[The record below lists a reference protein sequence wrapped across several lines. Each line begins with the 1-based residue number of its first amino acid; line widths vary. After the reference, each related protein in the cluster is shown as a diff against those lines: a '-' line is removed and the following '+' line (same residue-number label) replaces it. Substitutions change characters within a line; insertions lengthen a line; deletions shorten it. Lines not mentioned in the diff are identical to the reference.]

1 MSFTFLF
8 YKHIMFRKSCG
19 KCHFTNT
26 KRPSDITIADFWGW
40 EKTNSNFNADN
51 KGVSLVL
58 LNTEK
63 GRKLFEAVKDKMKT
77 FPADIEDCM
86 QPNMMHPSE
95 IHPKREQFEEEYAKK
110 GFKYVYFKYG
120 EEGWRYKIRPARFL
134 NLIKRLVW
142 KIKKL
147 V

>member
-8 YKHIMFRKSCG
+8 YKNIMFRKSCG

-40 EKTNSNFNADN
+40 EKTDSKFNADN

-58 LNTEK
+58 LNSEK
-63 GRKLFEAVKDKMKT
+63 GRILFEAVKDRMIV
-77 FPADIEDCM
+77 FPTDIDSCM
-86 QPNMMHPSE
+86 QPNMETPT
-95 IHPKREQFEEEYAKK
+95 KQGKGRDKFERDYITK

-120 EEGWRYKIRPARFL
+120 EEGWRYKAKYLLRL
-134 NLIKRLVW
+134 WKRIIA
-142 KIKKL
+142 KIKKQIQ
-147 V
+147 

>member
-19 KCHFTNT
+19 KCHFANT

-40 EKTNSNFNADN
+40 EKTDPNFNADN

-63 GRKLFEAVKDKMKT
+63 GRKLFEAVKEKMNT
-77 FPADIEDCM
+77 FPANLEDCL
-86 QPNMMHPSE
+86 QPNMIHPSE
-95 IHPKREQFEEEYAKK
+95 IHPDRDLFEEDYVKH
-110 GFKYVYFKYG
+110 GFKYAMCKYDDL
-120 EEGWRYKIRPARFL
+120 GWKKQLRYKLR
-134 NLIKRLVW
+134 
-142 KIKKL
+142 KIKNKIL
-147 V
+147 GKK

>member
-40 EKTNSNFNADN
+40 EKTDPKFNADD

-63 GRKLFEAVKDKMKT
+63 GRKLFETVSERMNI
-77 FPADIEDCM
+77 FPANLDDCL
-86 QPNMMHPSE
+86 QPNMKHPSE
-95 IHPKREQFEEEYAKK
+95 IHPKRRLFEKDYAKK
-110 GFKYVYFKYG
+110 GFEYVYFKYG
-120 EEGWRYKIRPARFL
+120 EDGWRNKVSVKIHKVKQ
-134 NLIKRLVW
+134 IVKRIIGR
-142 KIKKL
+142 K
-147 V
+147 